1 MIENLLWPKK
11 ITTPPQLLIDVDALF
26 NGKYDN
32 YPAIPVI
39 GSTGTSNTVKYRLID
54 VSSDG
59 SNTFRIGF
67 IKKLSRS
74 VAIAFVRTA
83 MPFQTM
89 TAAIDEYRCHGWD
102 TSSANL
108 LSTPSQTE
116 VSKTVSGDSS
126 ISVPIYIPPSSEH
139 KSLFKITS
147 DEFEGGSFS
156 SMGRHAGVE
165 CEINYNLR
173 DAQNDFPDMFN
184 NYSDK
189 TIALE
194 VVVKVKV
201 YPNTSSSG
209 FLVGIV

>member
-11 ITTPPQLLIDVDALF
+11 LKNPPEILVDVTAMF
-26 NGKYDN
+26 TGKYGS

-39 GSTGTSNTVKYRLID
+39 GSTGTSDTVKYRLID

-74 VAIAFVRTA
+74 AGGALVRTA
-83 MPFQTM
+83 MPFQM
-89 TAAIDEYRCHGWD
+89 ITAEIDEYRCHGWD

-116 VSKTVSGDSS
+116 VSKTVSGNSS

-139 KSLFKITS
+139 KSLFKIIS

-156 SMGRHAGVE
+156 SIGRYAGIE
-165 CEINYNLR
+165 CQISYNMM
-173 DAQNDFPDMFN
+173 DAQNDFPDMFD
-184 NYSDK
+184 NYSNK
-189 TIALE
+189 MMAIE
-194 VVVKVKV
+194 VVVKAKV
-201 YPNTSSSG
+201 FPSISKQ
-209 FLVGIV
+209 FAVGIV